1 MRFAAALFGQ
11 IYMPSLV
18 GDLGAR
24 PRHGSVLL
32 ESCAATEERS
42 LDAGGSLLGRL
53 PVAQRPLAMSEL
65 CRR

>member
-1 MRFAAALFGQ
+1 M
-11 IYMPSLV
+11 LV
-18 GDLGAR
+18 
-24 PRHGSVLL
+24 
-32 ESCAATEERS
+32 ESRAATEERS